1 MIAKKNPRY
10 DLERKRIVLFQI
22 GLLTAGSFTLA
33 AFTYRSPVQVDD
45 EKKKV
50 AHQSISFE
58 VEEKKEIP
66 KLDLPIQKPQSQ
78 DRKEESSSQQINI
91 ERSPSDLIIET
102 GDKIKSID
110 PNVGLDGLTIKTGI
124 DIIIDIEDVEGEVFD
139 IVDVDAA
146 YIGGYAEMMK
156 YIQSNLSYPQDAIEL
171 NEQGKVYVSFVV
183 DADGSVKGVQ
193 VERGVSKSIDR
204 EAARIVRSFPKWIP
218 GELNYSKVKTR
229 VRLPINFVL
238 E

>member
-33 AFTYRSPVQVDD
+33 AFTYRSPVEVDN
-45 EKKKV
+45 EKQKV

-66 KLDLPIQKPQSQ
+66 KLDLPILKPQPQ
-78 DRKEESSSQQINI
+78 DRKEASSSQQINI

-102 GDKIKSID
+102 GDKIKPID
-110 PNVGLDGLTIKTGI
+110 PNAGLDGLTIKTGD
-124 DIIIDIEDVEGEVFD
+124 DIIIDIEDVEGEEID
-139 IVDVDAA
+139 IVDVEAA
-146 YIGGYAEMMK
+146 YIGGYPEMMQ
-156 YIQSNLSYPQDAIEL
+156 YIQSNLNYPQEAIEL
-171 NEQGKVYVSFVV
+171 NEQGKVFLSFVV
-183 DADGSVKGVQ
+183 NTDGSISGVQ

-218 GELNYSKVKTR
+218 GELNYKKVKTR

>member
-33 AFTYRSPVQVDD
+33 AFTYRSPVEVDID
-45 EKKKV
+45 KHRV

-66 KLDLPIQKPQSQ
+66 KLNLPIQKQQFQ
-78 DRKEESSSQQINI
+78 DRKEQTSSQQINI

-102 GDKIKSID
+102 GDKIKAID
-110 PNVGLDGLTIKTGI
+110 PNAGLDGLTIKTGI

-139 IVDVDAA
+139 IVDVDAT

-156 YIQSNLSYPQDAIEL
+156 YIQSN
-171 NEQGKVYVSFVV
+171 
-183 DADGSVKGVQ
+183 
-193 VERGVSKSIDR
+193 
-204 EAARIVRSFPKWIP
+204 
-218 GELNYSKVKTR
+218 
-229 VRLPINFVL
+229 
-238 E
+238 

>member
-33 AFTYRSPVQVDD
+33 AFTYRSPVQVDV
-45 EKKKV
+45 EKQRV

-66 KLDLPIQKPQSQ
+66 KLNLPILKPQPQ

-102 GDKIKSID
+102 GDKIKAID
-110 PNVGLDGLTIKTGI
+110 PNAGLDGLTIKTG
-124 DIIIDIEDVEGEVFD
+124 DIIIDIEDVEGEEFD

-156 YIQSNLSYPQDAIEL
+156 FIQTNLSYPQEAIEL
-171 NEQGKVYVSFVV
+171 NEQGKVFLSFVV
-183 DADGSVKGVQ
+183 NTDGSITGVQ

-218 GELNYSKVKTR
+218 GELNYKKVKTR

>member
-33 AFTYRSPVQVDD
+33 AFTYRSPLEIDD
-45 EKKKV
+45 AKRKV
-50 AHQSISFE
+50 AHESISFE
-58 VEEKKEIP
+58 LEEKKEIP
-66 KLDLPIQKPQSQ
+66 KLDKPIVKQQPERQEK
-78 DRKEESSSQQINI
+78 SSSQQINVV
-91 ERSPSDLIIET
+91 RAPSDLIIET
-102 GDKIKSID
+102 GDKKNLID
-110 PNVGLDGLTIKTGI
+110 PNVGLGDLTFKTGD
-124 DIIIDIEDVEGEVFD
+124 DIIIPIEDIEGEEFE

-146 YIGGYAEMMK
+146 YIGGYTEMMRF
-156 YIQSNLSYPQDAIEL
+156 IQSNLNYPQEAIEL
-171 NEQGKVYVSFVV
+171 NEQGKVFLSFVIEK
-183 DADGSVKGVQ
+183 DGSISGVR

-204 EAARIVRSFPKWIP
+204 EAARIVSSFPLWIP
-218 GELNYSKVKTR
+218 GELNYAKVRTR

>member
-33 AFTYRSPVQVDD
+33 AFTYRSPVQVDV
-45 EKKKV
+45 EKQRV

-66 KLDLPIQKPQSQ
+66 KLNLPILKPQPQ
-78 DRKEESSSQQINI
+78 DRKEESSNQQINI

-102 GDKIKSID
+102 GDKIKAID
-110 PNVGLDGLTIKTGI
+110 PNAGLDGLTIKTG
-124 DIIIDIEDVEGEVFD
+124 DIIIPIEDVEGEIFEN
-139 IVDVDAA
+139 VDEDAA
-146 YIGGYAEMMK
+146 YVGGYPEMIK
-156 YIQSNLSYPQDAIEL
+156 YIQSNLNYPQDAIEL
-171 NEQGKVYVSFVV
+171 NEQGKVFLSFVV
-183 DADGSVKGVQ
+183 DTDGTITGVQ

-218 GELNYSKVKTR
+218 GELNYKKVKTR

>member
-45 EKKKV
+45 EKQRV

-66 KLDLPIQKPQSQ
+66 KLNLPILKPQPQ

-102 GDKIKSID
+102 GDKIKAID
-110 PNVGLDGLTIKTGI
+110 PNAGLDGLTIKTG
-124 DIIIDIEDVEGEVFD
+124 DIIIDIEDVEGEEFD

-156 YIQSNLSYPQDAIEL
+156 FIQTNLSYPQEAIEL
-171 NEQGKVYVSFVV
+171 NEQGKVFLSFVV
-183 DADGSVKGVQ
+183 NTDGSITGVQ

-218 GELNYSKVKTR
+218 GELNYKKVKTR

>member
-33 AFTYRSPVQVDD
+33 AFTYRSPVEVDN
-45 EKKKV
+45 EKQRV

-66 KLDLPIQKPQSQ
+66 KLNLPILKPQHQ

-102 GDKIKSID
+102 GDKIKAID
-110 PNVGLDGLTIKTGI
+110 PNAGLDGLTIKTG

-146 YIGGYAEMMK
+146 YIGGYTEMIHF
-156 YIQSNLSYPQDAIEL
+156 IQSNLNYPQDAIEL

-183 DADGSVKGVQ
+183 DTDGSVKGVQ

>member
-50 AHQSISFE
+50 AHQSVSFE

-66 KLDLPIQKPQSQ
+66 KLDLPIQKQQFQ

-102 GDKIKSID
+102 GDKTKSID

-124 DIIIDIEDVEGEVFD
+124 DIIIPIEEVEGEVFD
-139 IVDVDAA
+139 IVDVDAT

-183 DADGSVKGVQ
+183 DTDGSVKGVQ

>member
-33 AFTYRSPVQVDD
+33 AFTYRSPVEVDN
-45 EKKKV
+45 EKQRV

-66 KLDLPIQKPQSQ
+66 KLNLPILKPQHQ

-102 GDKIKSID
+102 GDKIKAID
-110 PNVGLDGLTIKTGI
+110 PNAGLDGLTIKTG
-124 DIIIDIEDVEGEVFD
+124 DIIIPIEDVEGEIFEN
-139 IVDVDAA
+139 VDEDAA
-146 YIGGYAEMMK
+146 YVGGYPEMIK
-156 YIQSNLSYPQDAIEL
+156 YIQSNLNYPQDAIEL
-171 NEQGKVYVSFVV
+171 NEQGKVFLSFVV
-183 DADGSVKGVQ
+183 DTDGTITGVQ

-218 GELNYSKVKTR
+218 GELNYKKVKTR

>member
-45 EKKKV
+45 EKQRV

-66 KLDLPIQKPQSQ
+66 KLNLPILKPQHQ

-102 GDKIKSID
+102 GDKIKPID
-110 PNVGLDGLTIKTGI
+110 PNAGLDGLTIKTG
-124 DIIIDIEDVEGEVFD
+124 DIIIPIEDVEGEVFD

-156 YIQSNLSYPQDAIEL
+156 YIQSNLNYPQEAIEL
-171 NEQGKVYVSFVV
+171 NEQGKVFLSFVV
-183 DADGSVKGVQ
+183 NTDGSITGVQ

-218 GELNYSKVKTR
+218 GELNFEKVKTR
-229 VRLPINFVL
+229 MRLPINFVL

>member
-33 AFTYRSPVQVDD
+33 AFTYRSPVQVDV
-45 EKKKV
+45 EKQRV

-66 KLDLPIQKPQSQ
+66 KLNLPILKPQPQ

-102 GDKIKSID
+102 GDKIKAID
-110 PNVGLDGLTIKTGI
+110 PNAGLDDLTIKTG
-124 DIIIDIEDVEGEVFD
+124 DIIIPIEDVEGEVFD

-146 YIGGYAEMMK
+146 YIGGYIEMMK
-156 YIQSNLSYPQDAIEL
+156 FIQTNLSYPQDAIEL

-183 DADGSVKGVQ
+183 DTDGSVKGVQ

>member
-33 AFTYRSPVQVDD
+33 AFTYRSPVEVDN
-45 EKKKV
+45 EKQRV

-66 KLDLPIQKPQSQ
+66 KLNLPILKPQHQ

-102 GDKIKSID
+102 GDKIKAID
-110 PNVGLDGLTIKTGI
+110 PNAGLDGLTIKTG
-124 DIIIDIEDVEGEVFD
+124 DIIIDIEDVEGEEFE

-146 YIGGYAEMMK
+146 YIGGYTEMMK
-156 YIQSNLSYPQDAIEL
+156 FIQTNLSYPQEAIEL
-171 NEQGKVYVSFVV
+171 NEQGKVFLSFVV
-183 DADGSVKGVQ
+183 NTDGSITGVQ

-218 GELNYSKVKTR
+218 GELNYKKVKTR

>member
-45 EKKKV
+45 EKQKV

-66 KLDLPIQKPQSQ
+66 KLDLPIQKQQFQ

-102 GDKIKSID
+102 GD
-110 PNVGLDGLTIKTGI
+110 KTGI

-183 DADGSVKGVQ
+183 DTDGSVKGVQ